1 MKKPNLL
8 LSSRRMCGIIGILWL
23 LAILMRQPFHLP
35 RIARWLFFAGAVLG
49 AALLV
54 MLFLQHLREKHS

>member
-23 LAILMRQPFHLP
+23 LAILMRN
-35 RIARWLFFAGAVLG
+35 
-49 AALLV
+49 
-54 MLFLQHLREKHS
+54 S